1 MIFFILTLAILVLEV
16 WLALSVSEVRKEVR
30 SVRFKV
36 EDLEG
41 ALGEMK
47 KKSEQVS
54 GS

>member
-36 EDLEG
+36 EDLED